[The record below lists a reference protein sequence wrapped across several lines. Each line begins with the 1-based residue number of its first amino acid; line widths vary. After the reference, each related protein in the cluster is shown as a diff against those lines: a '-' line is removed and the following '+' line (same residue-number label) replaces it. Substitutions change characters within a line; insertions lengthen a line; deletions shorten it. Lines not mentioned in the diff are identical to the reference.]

1 MCLCVGAEVFASS
14 WVWPKELQPGNRWL
28 DCWRL
33 HSTIVHVLR
42 AELRLKAFSDGL
54 SLTKPVGILFLFVM
68 KLLEARKGNGLEP
81 GGDRQPSCCC

>member
-14 WVWPKELQPGNRWL
+14 WVWPKELQPGDRWL

-33 HSTIVHVLR
+33 HSTVVPR

-54 SLTKPVGILFLFVM
+54 SLTKPVGMM

-81 GGDRQPSCCC
+81 GGDRKPSCCCC